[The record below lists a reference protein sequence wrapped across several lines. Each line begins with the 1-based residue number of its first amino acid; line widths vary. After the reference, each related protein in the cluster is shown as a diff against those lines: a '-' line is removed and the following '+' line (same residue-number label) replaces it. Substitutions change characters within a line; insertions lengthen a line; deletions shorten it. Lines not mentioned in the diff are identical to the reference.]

1 MGKQPQKQSNG
12 QQKKPSTNKQRGR
25 PPKYKSPQPSI
36 DQKQQNNNQKQYWF
50 TDNETREIV
59 RILASK
65 CQILFKCLSGQSAN
79 KLKNSFWPENQQEVT
94 FNNFKLKRQT
104 FIEEATELQTKLLKK
119 LENHLSI
126 KLIGDKQQMNY
137 FIFGDNT
144 SDEATFDQEN
154 SNSKMMLLNPI
165 IHQDFQRTLKNL
177 LELTDQSKCSSQDIS
192 VEDDLHDIKRQK
204 HFDLHENF
212 SQDFSGEDNLNFN
225 NKHKQL
231 DQPESTIQDLSA
243 EDDLYDINKHK
254 HFVSWAFVLAWGQEF
269 REHLTKLQNES
280 QTNMPEDE
288 SPSNKQGRPE
298 NLIQKSNEIMSRKKE
313 ELSCHSIDQ
322 LIENYQ
328 DKYKKEIDDLKNLLK
343 ERFTS
348 LKQ

>member
-1 MGKQPQKQSNG
+1 MGKQPKIQSNK
-12 QQKKPSTNKQRGR
+12 QQKKPSSNKQRGR

-36 DQKQQNNNQKQYWF
+36 EQKSQNNNYKQHWF

-79 KLKNSFWPENQQEVT
+79 KLKNSFWPENQSDIS
-94 FNNFKLKRQT
+94 FNNFKLRRQI
-104 FIEEATELQTKLLKK
+104 FIEKATELQTELLKK
-119 LENHLSI
+119 LEKHLSI
-126 KLIGDKQQMNY
+126 ELIGEKQQMNY
-137 FIFGDNT
+137 FIFGNNT
-144 SDEATFDQEN
+144 SDDTAFNQQN
-154 SNSKMMLLNPI
+154 SNSKMKLLTPI
-165 IHQDFQRTLKNL
+165 IHQDFQGTLKNL
-177 LELTDQSKCSSQDIS
+177 LELTDQLQSSNQDLPPG
-192 VEDDLHDIKRQK
+192 DDLYDIKRQK
-204 HFDLHENF
+204 NFDLFENF
-212 SQDFSGEDNLNFN
+212 GQDLSDEDNLYFN

-231 DQPESTIQDLSA
+231 DQPERTVQDITV

-269 REHLTKLQNES
+269 RDHLTKLQN
-280 QTNMPEDE
+280 EDE

-298 NLIQKSNEIMSRKKE
+298 NLMQKSTEILERKTE

-322 LIENYQ
+322 LIEIYQ
-328 DKYKKEIDDLKNLLK
+328 DKYKKEIDDLKHLLK
-343 ERFTS
+343 ERFTN